1 MVQKNPKY
9 IKEIINVEFLEKSY
23 WGHLSKSLDILEHLK
38 SKRSSDIKED

>member
-23 WGHLSKSLDILEHLK
+23 WGHLSKALDILEHLK